1 MPKNI
6 LIIIGVLVTVALGAF
21 IFILQNKVT
30 INSYEE
36 CVAAGYPIMESYPEQ
51 CKTPDSRTF
60 VRVIAQKEL
69 AFGTQATLAV
79 NESVKFNDGLSVT
92 LLEINDSRC
101 KSGVVCIWA
110 GELSFKFNIIG
121 GNVGDSKQ
129 EFRLGTTAKNTIAI
143 SGYSFILNSATEGTV
158 TITVAKQNEQVG
170 CTMEAKICPD
180 GSAVGRTGPN
190 CEFASCPANS
200 QGSCYIG
207 GCSSQI
213 CSDKEGVSST
223 CVYRE
228 EYVCY
233 KTAKCERQI
242 NGQCAWTETSELKEC
257 LSSK

>member
-1 MPKNI
+1 M
-6 LIIIGVLVTVALGAF
+6 LIIILSAV
-21 IFILQNKVT
+21 IFISQNKIA

-51 CKTPDSRTF
+51 CKTPDGRTF

-143 SGYSFILNSATEGTV
+143 SGYSFILNSA
-158 TITVAKQNEQVG
+158 
-170 CTMEAKICPD
+170 
-180 GSAVGRTGPN
+180 
-190 CEFASCPANS
+190 
-200 QGSCYIG
+200 
-207 GCSSQI
+207 
-213 CSDKEGVSST
+213 
-223 CVYRE
+223 
-228 EYVCY
+228 
-233 KTAKCERQI
+233 
-242 NGQCAWTETSELKEC
+242 C
-257 LSSK
+257 LI